1 MEAKVFEQFRYNLV
15 EKRQTLT
22 DWLSTASARK
32 KQARLGPADEG
43 AVRAHLDVI
52 DTAIEKSA
60 TETLGLCTVCHDY
73 VDAEFLEIDYTC
85 CVCIDHLSEEEK
97 RSLENEL
104 ELSQTVQKGL
114 LPQQVPDIP
123 GLELAVFSRPAQIVS
138 GDYFDFFLFGDGA
151 HGLTIADVAG
161 KGVSASLVMASV
173 QTALRALAPTSRSPG
188 EVLRRMNHLFCHNIQ
203 FTTFVTVFLG
213 SFDQRA
219 HTLTY
224 GNAGHNPPLVFRNGA
239 GAGDPVA
246 WLRPTGAA
254 IGLVEEAQFGVERT
268 GLFPGDTLLLYT
280 DGVTEAT
287 NRQNEEFGEERLAE
301 LVRRES
307 GSSAKALV
315 RSLRGALEAFS
326 DGRPLSDDTTII
338 ACKVAES

>member
-1 MEAKVFEQFRYNLV
+1 
-15 EKRQTLT
+15 
-22 DWLSTASARK
+22 
-32 KQARLGPADEG
+32 
-43 AVRAHLDVI
+43 
-52 DTAIEKSA
+52 
-60 TETLGLCTVCHDY
+60 
-73 VDAEFLEIDYTC
+73 
-85 CVCIDHLSEEEK
+85 
-97 RSLENEL
+97 
-104 ELSQTVQKGL
+104 
-114 LPQQVPDIP
+114 
-123 GLELAVFSRPAQIVS
+123 
-138 GDYFDFFLFGDGA
+138 
-151 HGLTIADVAG
+151 
-161 KGVSASLVMASV
+161 
-173 QTALRALAPTSRSPG
+173 
-188 EVLRRMNHLFCHNIQ
+188 MNHLFCHNIQ

-315 RSLRGALEAFS
+315 RGLRGALEAFS